1 MQNLFVTNLI
11 FLELRRTMEFWS
23 VIRLLPLVIFKII
36 FNVLLPIVDVASDI
50 YFTIDVYNKEDMKY
64 FIASGIEHASYLK
77 ITTIPLINFKDSS
90 SYLLISLNIFDGGI
104 LANN

>member
-1 MQNLFVTNLI
+1 MTRMI
-11 FLELRRTMEFWS
+11 
-23 VIRLLPLVIFKII
+23 PLVIFKII

-64 FIASGIEHASYLK
+64 FIASGIEHATLFK

-90 SYLLISLNIFDGGI
+90 SYLLIYLKVFDVGIF
-104 LANN
+104 ANNCCNYLNMNILL

>member
-1 MQNLFVTNLI
+1 
-11 FLELRRTMEFWS
+11 MEFWS

-64 FIASGIEHASYLK
+64 FITSGIEHASLFK
-77 ITTIPLINFKDSS
+77 ITTIPLINFKDASC
-90 SYLLISLNIFDGGI
+90 YLVIFKKVFDKGN
-104 LANN
+104 LANKCYNYLNMNILW